1 VRRVLTVV
9 VSLLAFVLT
18 GAGPAAAETPFAVE
32 ELLTDRAGVLG
43 TDSAEVQRVL
53 EAVRDETGGSLH
65 VVLVPT
71 FDGAT
76 GSDWAEG
83 VAAQSD
89 LGSSYLLLAMAV
101 EGNQYEWWLGDTF
114 PYDVTEVDQL
124 ITAAAQPGVVAG
136 DWSGAITALAQGLR
150 SGEIPEGAEEAGGS
164 RWSAGRTTAI
174 VGGAALVLLAAHQL
188 SRRTGARRTQ
198 SSDTEQQGM
207 ALDRRGRHRPTLG
220 RAAPRTSGAAIGDA
234 GDG

>member
-1 VRRVLTVV
+1 
-9 VSLLAFVLT
+9 
-18 GAGPAAAETPFAVE
+18 
-32 ELLTDRAGVLG
+32 
-43 TDSAEVQRVL
+43 
-53 EAVRDETGGSLH
+53 
-65 VVLVPT
+65 
-71 FDGAT
+71 
-76 GSDWAEG
+76 
-83 VAAQSD
+83 
-89 LGSSYLLLAMAV
+89 MAV

-124 ITAAAQPGVVAG
+124 TTAAAQPGVVAG

-234 GDG
+234 GEG